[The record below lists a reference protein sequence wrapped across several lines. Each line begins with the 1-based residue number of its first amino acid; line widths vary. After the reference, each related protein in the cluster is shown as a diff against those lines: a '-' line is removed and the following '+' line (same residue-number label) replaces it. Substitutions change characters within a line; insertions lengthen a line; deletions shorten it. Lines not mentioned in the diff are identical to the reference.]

1 MPAPTIGILAGMG
14 PRSTGP
20 FLDLVVSACQE
31 IYGARHDVEFP
42 KMLICS
48 QPAPFY
54 EDRPIDHAALEA
66 ATLDGLKHLESAGV
80 DFLAIACNT
89 VHIYYPRLAAA
100 VSVPLLNIV
109 ELAVQAVPGSSRAI
123 ALVAARPTADSG
135 LFQNAL
141 RAAGHELVDPDWQ
154 SGVDAMLSAVRE
166 TTDPEVFRQIWAPLL
181 EKARAAGADTVL
193 VACLDL
199 SGVVRFAATR
209 LAIVDAADCLARAV
223 VQQWIA
229 LAKRGTT
236 MRKSIKDLLAEASS
250 QVKTYQVAEAKQ
262 RLGDDDVVFID
273 VRDEPE
279 LQSDGK
285 IPGAVHASRGMLEFY
300 IDRESPYH
308 KDVFDSEKEFIFYCK
323 SGGRSALAAQRAKE
337 MGLERVASMQGGFTE
352 WKGKGEPVEK
362 V

>member
-1 MPAPTIGILAGMG
+1 MG

-31 IYGARHDVEFP
+31 IYGARHDIDFP

-109 ELAVQAVPGSSRAI
+109 ELAVQAVPESARAI

-141 RAAGHELVDPDWQ
+141 RAAGREVVELDWQ

-166 TTDPEVFRQIWAPLL
+166 TTDPEVFRQLWAALL

-223 VQQWIA
+223 VQQWLA
-229 LAKRGTT
+229 LRKTT
-236 MRKSIKDLLAEASS
+236 A
-250 QVKTYQVAEAKQ
+250 
-262 RLGDDDVVFID
+262 
-273 VRDEPE
+273 
-279 LQSDGK
+279 
-285 IPGAVHASRGMLEFY
+285 
-300 IDRESPYH
+300 
-308 KDVFDSEKEFIFYCK
+308 
-323 SGGRSALAAQRAKE
+323 
-337 MGLERVASMQGGFTE
+337 
-352 WKGKGEPVEK
+352 
-362 V
+362 